1 MYKSRLNVFRTHA
14 IIRTSLS
21 DGIGSCHA
29 FLLTVEFRLQ
39 GLAGAF
45 EQKLTVSK
53 IFS

>member
-1 MYKSRLNVFRTHA
+1 MKQIKIAV
-14 IIRTSLS
+14 
-21 DGIGSCHA
+21 
-29 FLLTVEFRLQ
+29 FLLGI